1 MATGDIKQFGDAARK
16 SKDRGIEDDT
26 LDVMIL
32 DRQVTLHSPGSG
44 SLAYLAMSIAGAGND
59 LVQMGQVI
67 NFIMS
72 IFGDDDAR
80 YVRGLLLDRDSGFDA
95 EDIMELAIWIV
106 EEWSDRPT
114 KPSTGSSPSRRT
126 TGARTTGATRKVTS
140 TPSRSRS

>member
-1 MATGDIKQFGDAARK
+1 MATNDLKQFGDASRK
-16 SKDRGIEDDT
+16 GKDTGDDDNVIT
-26 LDVMIL
+26 VKIL
-32 DRQVTLHSPGSG
+32 EREVELHSPGSG
-44 SLAYLAMSIAGAGND
+44 SLAYLAMSVAGAGND
-59 LVQMGQVI
+59 LIQVGQVI

-72 IFGDDDAR
+72 IFDEDDAR

-95 EDIMELAIWIV
+95 EDIMDLAIYIV

-114 KPSTGSSPSRRT
+114 KPSTGSSQSRQA